1 MANSSSYRVTIKGD
15 KRLIASMDAATRDLE
30 DLTATNR
37 EVAQAA
43 ARGSASRAPV
53 ATGELRASITGEA
66 NETTATVRATAKH
79 AGPIHY
85 GVPSR
90 GIAANPF
97 IVAAMVA
104 DESTFVDMYQRRLER
119 LTKEMAE

>member
-1 MANSSSYRVTIKGD
+1 MASSSKFQVTISGD
-15 KRLIASMDAATRDLE
+15 RELIAAMDDATKELE

-43 ARGSASRAPV
+43 ARSSAARAPV
-53 ATGELRASITGEA
+53 VTGELRASITGEA
-66 NETTATVRATAKH
+66 DERYATVRATAKH

-97 IVAAMVA
+97 IASAMVA
-104 DESTFVDMYQRRLER
+104 DESTFVDLYQRRLER
-119 LTKEMAE
+119 LTREMAD